1 MLKAFFYTLL
11 TVLVMDAVWL
21 TLNYKYHKD
30 LIESVQKAVLTVRV
44 VPAVLT
50 YILIAIAV
58 AYFAIKPSKDV
69 KESVKNGALLG
80 LSMYGL
86 YDLTN
91 LATLKGWTIE
101 MLIRDVSWGT
111 FLCAVGAGSGYYLS
125 NKI

>member
-11 TVLVMDAVWL
+11 TILAMDAVWL
-21 TLNYKYHKD
+21 TLNYNYHKD
-30 LIESVQKAVLTVRV
+30 LIESVQKGVLTIRLL
-44 VPAVLT
+44 PAGLT
-50 YILIAIAV
+50 YVLIALAV
-58 AYFAIKPSKDV
+58 AYFAIKPSKNV

-91 LATLKGWTIE
+91 LATLKGWTTE
-101 MLIRDVSWGT
+101 MLIKDVSWGT
-111 FLCAVGAGSGYYLS
+111 FLCAIGAGSGFYLS